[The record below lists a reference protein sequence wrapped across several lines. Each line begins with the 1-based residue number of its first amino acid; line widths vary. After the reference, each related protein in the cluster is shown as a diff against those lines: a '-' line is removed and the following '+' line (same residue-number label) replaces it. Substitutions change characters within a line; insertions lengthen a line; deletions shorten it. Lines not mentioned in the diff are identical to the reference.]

1 VTAIAELAFP
11 TEAYPLGEAV
21 SVPEGTHVELERI
34 VPTGEE
40 VLPYL
45 WVESTTPTAFVD
57 HLRAQPAVRTA
68 EVIYEDDG
76 EMLLRAAWRLG
87 PGSLLRFVADVDV
100 ALVSARGTADGWEV
114 ELRGPRSVLRRVET
128 FCRERGIESR
138 LVRVYEATPSGSA
151 PDRYDLTPLQYETLV
166 TSLEAGYFDEPR
178 AVTLEELAGD
188 LDVSARAVS
197 RRIRRGTANVLR
209 AELLG
214 EE

>member
-1 VTAIAELAFP
+1 VTAIAELTFP

-40 VLPYL
+40 ILPYL
-45 WVESTTPTAFVD
+45 WVESATPTAFVD
-57 HLRAQPAVRTA
+57 HLRAQLAVRTV
-68 EVIYEDDG
+68 EVVYESDG
-76 EMLLRAAWRLG
+76 EMLLRATWRLG
-87 PGSLLRFVADVDV
+87 RAILLRFIADAEV
-100 ALVSARGTADGWEV
+100 ALVSARGTAEGWEV
-114 ELRGPRSVLRRVET
+114 ELRGPRSVLGRVET
-128 FCRERGIESR
+128 FCRERDIESR
-138 LVRVYEATPSGSA
+138 VVRVYEATPSGND
-151 PDRYDLTPLQYETLV
+151 PDRYGLTSLQYETLV
-166 TSLEAGYFDEPR
+166 TALEAGYFDEPR

-209 AELLG
+209 AELLD